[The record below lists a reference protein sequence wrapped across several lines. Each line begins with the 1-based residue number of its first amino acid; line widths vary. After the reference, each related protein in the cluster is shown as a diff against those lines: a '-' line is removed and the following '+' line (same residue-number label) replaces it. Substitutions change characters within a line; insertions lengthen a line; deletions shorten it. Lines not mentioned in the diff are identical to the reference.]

1 MPQDTGTRSCVRR
14 IRCLRCGCPSP
25 DHPNANKYG
34 GVSMASDTLCVA
46 CHDSLTRK
54 APIRALHHG
63 KPRTRA
69 DARQQTLTEATE

>member
-1 MPQDTGTRSCVRR
+1 MDSCVRR

-46 CHDSLTRK
+46 CKDRLARK
-54 APIRALHHG
+54 GPVHLMHYRV
-63 KPRTRA
+63 
-69 DARQQTLTEATE
+69 QQNGIQRKLGGFS

>member
-34 GVSMASDTLCVA
+34 GVSMASDTLCMA
-46 CHDSLTRK
+46 CLDRLTRK
-54 APIRALHHG
+54 GQHWIRTMLHA
-63 KPRTRA
+63 T
-69 DARQQTLTEATE
+69 DSRQQTLTEATDGR